1 MFTKKKTS
9 KKKDRI
15 LLIGGAG
22 YIGSILSE
30 YLIKK
35 N

>member
-1 MFTKKKTS
+1 MFTKKKIS